1 MPRVLVIDDSRL
13 VLAAMQHALERNGFE
28 VAIGSNGIEGLA
40 QLEGFSPDLVI
51 SDLEMPELDGLEVV
65 RRVHARSPE
74 TPVLILTEHG
84 EVPLVVQSMRE
95 GAFGYLR
102 KGISEDALVAEIN
115 AALKHRSVLE
125 QNRKLQEIAR
135 QYQTKLER
143 MVEEKTAEVL
153 SLQRRQA
160 QTEKMA
166 ALGTLLA
173 GVAHEVN
180 NPLAVISGNIEW
192 LQESVDEMMVKSDAD
207 ALQGD
212 FARFRVTLAEMAT
225 SSERIERLI
234 ARLRRLSHPGA
245 EPGACEVAHAL
256 AQTEVFC
263 RPHLSTTARLE
274 VVVEGDLQRVSVR
287 LPEDDLVSVLS
298 NLVINAC
305 HAVKPGQGLIRLRV
319 VRSGESLLFQVEDN
333 GSGIAP
339 QNLTQVFDPFFTT
352 KAPGKGSGLGLS
364 LVYQVVTSV
373 GGEVQLRSQ
382 LGEGTTVELKLP
394 VATAKDLE
402 SM

>member
-13 VLAAMQHALERNGFE
+13 VLAAMQDALERNRFE
-28 VAIGSNGIEGLA
+28 VAIAADGAEGLA
-40 QLEGFSPDLVI
+40 KLASFAPDLVI
-51 SDLEMPELDGLEVV
+51 SDLEMPETDGLEVV
-65 RRVHARSPE
+65 RRVHELSPE

-125 QNRKLQEIAR
+125 QNRKLQELAR
-135 QYQTKLER
+135 QYQAKLER

-153 SLQRRQA
+153 TLQRRQA

-192 LQESVDEMMVKSDAD
+192 LQETVDEMMVQTDPDS
-207 ALQGD
+207 LQAD
-212 FARFRVTLAEMAT
+212 FARFRVTLAEMAA

-245 EPGACEVAHAL
+245 EPGACEVEHAL
-256 AQTEVFC
+256 GQTQVFC
-263 RPHLSTTARLE
+263 KPHLTSTATLSISVAP
-274 VVVEGDLQRVSVR
+274 DLGQISVR

-305 HAVKPGQGLIRLRV
+305 HAVK
-319 VRSGESLLFQVEDN
+319 
-333 GSGIAP
+333 AP
-339 QNLTQVFDPFFTT
+339 D
-352 KAPGKGSGLGLS
+352 GRI
-364 LVYQVVTSV
+364 
-373 GGEVQLRSQ
+373 QL
-382 LGEGTTVELKLP
+382 
-394 VATAKDLE
+394 
-402 SM
+402 